1 MHSSSL
7 TSRFTWYRLAIG
19 WLAVVACLLAAS
31 PALAQ
36 AGPPG
41 TTRMIDVGG
50 LKLRAQIDGAAR
62 EGQPT
67 VVLVSALG
75 DSLETWKL
83 VQPAV
88 AQFARVVAYDRAGL
102 GQSEADTTP
111 PTPQRIANQLHTLL
125 QNAGIQ
131 PPYVLVG
138 HSIGG
143 PFVRMFAGLYP
154 SEVAGLV
161 YVDPSDFTQTRADQL
176 AIFTELG
183 AGEAGMMAW
192 EKSQEQ
198 QIAEAPP
205 AVRGELEISA
215 HQIKNGWADFFALP
229 PVPDVPVVILMATKV
244 EMPPEVKAAFGKQRV
259 LHFAKWAADASDGML
274 VVTGRSGHYIQQSEP
289 ELVTWAVRRALKL
302 DSGQPS
308 R

>member
-1 MHSSSL
+1 MHSNSR
-7 TSRFTWYRLAIG
+7 TSRSTWLIISG
-19 WLAVVACLLAAS
+19 LAVIACLLIAS

-36 AGPPG
+36 AGPPS

-50 LKLRAQIDGAAR
+50 LKLRAQIDGPAR

-75 DSLETWKL
+75 DSLEAWKL

-102 GQSEADTTP
+102 GQSEADATP
-111 PTPQRIANQLHTLL
+111 PTPQRIANQLHALL
-125 QNAGIQ
+125 QNAGIK

-143 PFVRMFAGLYP
+143 PFIRMFAGLYP

-183 AGEAGMMAW
+183 AGEAGMLAM

-198 QIAEAPP
+198 QFAEAPP
-205 AVRGELEISA
+205 AVRGEWEISA
-215 HQIKNGWADFFALP
+215 QQAKNGWADFFSLP

-244 EMPPEVKAAFGKQRV
+244 DIPPALKIAIGKQRI
-259 LHFAKWAADASDGML
+259 LHFAKLAADVSDGL
-274 VVTGRSGHYIQQSEP
+274 FVVTSRSGHYIQQSEP
-289 ELVTWAVRRALKL
+289 ELIIWAIRRALKL

>member
-1 MHSSSL
+1 MHSNSRASRSTRL
-7 TSRFTWYRLAIG
+7 TISG
-19 WLAVVACLLAAS
+19 LAVMACLLVAS

-36 AGPPG
+36 AGSPSK
-41 TTRMIDVGG
+41 TQMIDVGG
-50 LKLRAQIDGAAR
+50 LKLRAQIDGSAR

-102 GQSEADTTP
+102 GQSEADATP
-111 PTPQRIANQLHTLL
+111 PTPQRIANQLHALL
-125 QNAGIQ
+125 QSAGLK

-143 PFVRMFAGLYP
+143 PFIRMFAGLYP

-183 AGEAGMMAW
+183 AGEAGMIAM

-198 QIAEAPP
+198 QMAEAPP
-205 AVRGELEISA
+205 AVRGELAISA

-244 EMPPEVKAAFGKQRV
+244 DIPPAFKAAIGKQRI
-259 LHFAKWAADASDGML
+259 LHLAKWAADASDGL
-274 VVTGRSGHYIQQSEP
+274 FVVTSRSGHYLQQSEP
-289 ELVTWAVRRALKL
+289 ELITWAVRRALKL
-302 DSGQPS
+302 DSS